1 MLSVGVNVL
10 TVIFVIDLKLF
21 HNKNHHTNNINN
33 GSKYLIIYLNQLYE
47 FIKHIKFH
55 LKAPIKP

>member
-33 GSKYLIIYLNQLYE
+33 GSIYE